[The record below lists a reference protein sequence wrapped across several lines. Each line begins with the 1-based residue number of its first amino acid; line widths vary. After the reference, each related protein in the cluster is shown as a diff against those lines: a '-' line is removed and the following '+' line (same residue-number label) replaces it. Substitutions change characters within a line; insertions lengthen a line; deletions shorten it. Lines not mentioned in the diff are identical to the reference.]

1 MSRSAEKKQNF
12 MHGAAILTV
21 GVIIMKILGAI
32 YKVPLGNILGDYG
45 YGIFLS
51 TYNVYNIFF
60 TLSTAGLP
68 VALSRM
74 IAVAD
79 AQGKVATKEKTFR
92 AALLT
97 FAVIGLLFGMIMFF
111 GNEWLS
117 RISICVSPTRR
128 SACVPWPRPFSWC
141 AWFRLTGATA
151 RATAT

>member
-1 MSRSAEKKQNF
+1 MSRSSEKKQNF

-45 YGIFLS
+45 YGIFLA

-74 IAVAD
+74 IAEAD
-79 AQGKVATKEKTFR
+79 ANGKNATKEKTFR
-92 AALLT
+92 TALVTFAIIGTVFSAIMYFGNKWLAEAYLVKPDAALSVR
-97 FAVIGLLFGMIMFF
+97 AMAPAILLV
-111 GNEWLS
+111 LS
-117 RISICVSPTRR
+117 LIHI
-128 SACVPWPRPFSWC
+128 
-141 AWFRLTGATA
+141 
-151 RATAT
+151 

>member
-68 VALSRM
+68 VAL
-74 IAVAD
+74 
-79 AQGKVATKEKTFR
+79 
-92 AALLT
+92 
-97 FAVIGLLFGMIMFF
+97 
-111 GNEWLS
+111 
-117 RISICVSPTRR
+117 
-128 SACVPWPRPFSWC
+128 
-141 AWFRLTGATA
+141 
-151 RATAT
+151 